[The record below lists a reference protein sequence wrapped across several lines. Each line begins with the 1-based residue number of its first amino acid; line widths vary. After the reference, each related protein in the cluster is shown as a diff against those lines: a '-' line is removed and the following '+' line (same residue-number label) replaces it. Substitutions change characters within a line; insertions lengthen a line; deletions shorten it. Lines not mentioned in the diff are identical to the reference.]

1 MTKQAPIVLACFLGT
16 AAFSVSACGPAAG
29 SGSSADPRALP
40 QTQSERD
47 GSLAAHREHFQREL
61 IDSGHDSETRI
72 GEYLTVLELDWRK
85 LQAMPIDEA
94 YTITHEAVMRFPD
107 ERVRRQMLL
116 SLFNEKENR

>member
-1 MTKQAPIVLACFLGT
+1 MMKQAPIVLACFLGT
-16 AAFSVSACGPAAG
+16 AVFTVAGCGPAAG
-29 SGSSADPRALP
+29 SGSSADPRAQQ

-72 GEYLTVLELDWRK
+72 GEFLTVLELDWRK

-94 YTITHEAVMRFPD
+94 YTITHDAVMRFPD

-116 SLFNEKENR
+116 SLFNETEDR